1 MAYQLWEMSYIK
13 IATFFQRIFLMASF
27 LFDGIQL
34 SGIPATMALAVVAL
48 IGYLAGRQSRAH
60 AETSPRSAEI
70 LERALADA
78 RHLEQ
83 LTDAMLSATRE
94 ALHECRQLK
103 MHTQIK
109 QPRAPERTVAVG

>member
-1 MAYQLWEMSYIK
+1 
-13 IATFFQRIFLMASF
+13 MASF
-27 LFDGIQL
+27 LFDGLQL

-48 IGYLAGRQSRAH
+48 IGYVVGRQSRAN
-60 AETSPRSAEI
+60 AETSQQSAEI

-78 RHLEQ
+78 RQLEQ

-94 ALHECRQLK
+94 ALHQCRQLK

-109 QPRAPERTVAVG
+109 QPRASERTVAVG